1 MPRFSAGLLY
11 NAMEIMTREQIE
23 SVRIARKQLL
33 DHNDSKTAALLDWA
47 VTAEPSGWRPIETA
61 PKDDTEVLLWEVG
74 SNVPVI
80 GSWYDR
86 RERWCASTEHYN
98 TDGDACVIDT
108 LWSDGIQH
116 WQPLPQ
122 PPEA

>member
-1 MPRFSAGLLY
+1 MPIY
-11 NAMEIMTREQIE
+11 TPTPEQHQAIE
-23 SVRIARKQLL
+23 TARLQLIDL
-33 DHNDSKTAALLDWA
+33 GDSKTAALLDWA
-47 VTAEPSGWRPIETA
+47 VTAEPSGWMPIETA
-61 PKDDTEVLLWEVG
+61 PKDGTEMLLWEVG

-86 RERWCASTEHYN
+86 RERWYASTEHYN

-116 WQPLPQ
+116 WMPLPQ